1 MLNKSSKN
9 SEYYQDLKA
18 DKGEG
23 LDLMKNKINTNKF
36 RFGITLLILTALFIT
51 GISSQATRLF
61 AQSLQGAQISQK
73 IDLVLKNASLRLAL
87 ESICQQAGLTLKS
100 HADLTK
106 KVNVEIRDLPLKRAI
121 SQILEAQSLQW
132 TLDGS
137 NLHVFLPFD
146 SSTSNSNTSQT
157 GASVSTNNEP
167 KISKMI
173 YLKNRNAED
182 VAKTLKELAE
192 GVKIVSD
199 IPTNGILMTGRK
211 ADLHQAAKIAK
222 TIDAAPVIR
231 SAEEIHEFVSEV
243 FSLEYIADFTDLEEN
258 LNFILYGSKTTQ
270 VTSQTTTDQNKSK
283 TDEVFKIKKEYYLF
297 DKARRILMITA
308 TRDKM
313 AIIKEYFARI
323 NTPLPQVLIEAH
335 IVALDAG
342 FERQLGINWNFV
354 GGYQGPIRPTD
365 KPLGVPQSTTGNNTS
380 VDPTSGFQFGRWNLA
395 ALTAVLQSAQTKN
408 KGKILSQP
416 RLMTLTGHEA
426 KIDISTKYPYRKSR
440 TVNETGSTENIT
452 FVPVGITLTVK
463 PQVNL
468 NSGTIVM
475 NVSPVVSDLLGFRN
489 DVPIT
494 TSREAHTLVEVR
506 DGETIVIGGLLRNEE
521 TKQRNGVPVLKDIPL
536 IGDFFRWSSKTNNKT
551 NLFIMITPRLVDVN
565 KKKKTNSTVKSAE
578 TVIEEKIQS
587 VEKPET
593 AIKPLMKQNKSGED
607 KKSKISIF
615 GKTMEN
621 SETEKKSVPDK
632 SYKDRLKQ
640 IKRRYLGKS

>member
-51 GISSQATRLF
+51 GISSQTTSLF

-100 HADLTK
+100 HADLSK

-167 KISKMI
+167 KVSKMI

-258 LNFILYGSKTTQ
+258 LNFILYGSKSAQNTTQ
-270 VTSQTTTDQNKSK
+270 TASNEENKVY
-283 TDEVFKIKKEYYLF
+283 EVKKEYYLF

-365 KPLGVPQSTTGNNTS
+365 KPLGVPQSTTGNNTA
-380 VDPTSGFQFGRWNLA
+380 VDPSTGFQFGRWNLS

-521 TKQRNGVPVLKDIPL
+521 TKQKNGVPVLKDIPL

-565 KKKKTNSTVKSAE
+565 KKKKSNSVVKSAE

-587 VEKPET
+587 VEKLEAISKT
-593 AIKPLMKQNKSGED
+593 AAKQIKSD
-607 KKSKISIF
+607 KDEKAKISIF

>member
-1 MLNKSSKN
+1 MLIKSSKN
-9 SEYYQDLKA
+9 SEYYQDPKA

-23 LDLMKNKINTNKF
+23 LDLMKNKINISKF
-36 RFGITLLILTALFIT
+36 RFGITLLILIALFVT
-51 GISSQATRLF
+51 GIRTNSLF
-61 AQSLQGAQISQK
+61 AQSLQSPQVSQK
-73 IDLVLKNASLRLAL
+73 IDLVLKNASLRFAL
-87 ESICQQAGLTLKS
+87 ESICLQAGLNLKS

-121 SQILEAQSLQW
+121 SRILEAQSLQW

-146 SSTSNSNTSQT
+146 SSTSNANTIQT

-167 KISKMI
+167 KVSKMI
-173 YLKNRNAED
+173 YLKSRNAED
-182 VAKTLKELAE
+182 VARTLKELAE
-192 GVKIVSD
+192 GVKIVPD
-199 IPTNGILMTGRK
+199 IPTNGILMTGKK
-211 ADLHQAAKIAK
+211 ADIRQATKLAK
-222 TIDAAPVIR
+222 TIDTSPVVR
-231 SAEEIHEFVSEV
+231 SEEEIHEFVSEV

-258 LNFILYGSKTTQ
+258 LNFILYGSK
-270 VTSQTTTDQNKSK
+270 SAQTTTQTTSAEENKVF
-283 TDEVFKIKKEYYLF
+283 EVKKEYYLF

-313 AIIKEYFARI
+313 AIIKEYFSRI

-342 FERQLGINWNFV
+342 FERQLGINWNFA

-365 KPLGVPQSTTGNNTS
+365 KPLGVPQSTVGNNTS
-380 VDPTSGFQFGRWNLA
+380 VDPASGFQFGRWNLS

-426 KIDISTKYPYRKSR
+426 RIDISTRYPYKQST
-440 TVNETGSTENIT
+440 TVNETGTTENVT

-463 PQVNL
+463 PQVNEKA
-468 NSGTIVM
+468 GTIVM

-494 TSREAHTLVEVR
+494 TSREAQTLVEVR

-521 TKQRNGVPVLKDIPL
+521 LRERNGVPVLKDIPL
-536 IGDFFRWSSKTNNKT
+536 IGDFFKWSRKTNSKT

-565 KKKKTNSTVKSAE
+565 KELKIDSAPKSAE
-578 TVIEEKIQS
+578 AVIKEKIQS
-587 VEKPET
+587 VERSENILKT
-593 AIKPLMKQNKSGED
+593 VVKQVKSAKD
-607 KKSKISIF
+607 TRSKISVF
-615 GKTMEN
+615 GKTLEN
-621 SETEKKSVPDK
+621 SETEKKSVSEK
-632 SYKDRLKQ
+632 TYKDRLKE